1 MSFYLMLSSSGSR
14 NPNDHGGDFKVT
26 LDHVLDMK
34 TEAWEVALVEM
45 SYSGQA
51 FSNLSP
57 ENSEVFVRASG
68 KPEFQNDYIITWDQ
82 ALDLYVEVKQTSAR
96 AGHPGPSNK
105 YAYLEFPRQH
115 YSWTSFK
122 ETFEK
127 MYKEKI
133 DSEIYIKDNEFYFR
147 AKNEDFNTWFEIQ
160 LSPNL
165 KKLFGIPAEKEWH
178 KWISHDH
185 NNRWVMYTI
194 PIVKPQVAPDSSK
207 AIYTPYAKDD
217 SWNIFE
223 DGILYLKFEKD
234 QYWTVNMLQKAFEA
248 IVKESKSIN
257 LKSITID
264 PSQVVIEAKN
274 NAKPSTII
282 FSQSLA
288 DVFSMS
294 TTNFVLISGRKT
306 IIPITPVSCEEKD
319 MNWRTYSAST
329 RLRYDFYPNV
339 SSLITD
345 LNSVLELAQID
356 ISKDRK
362 SSTIIY
368 TFFSVNEGNI
378 IKFKGKE
385 GFEVLLDSDVQKMM
399 FLPTSLTRTVQGT
412 ASTILMPGKR
422 HLLYVHCDCL
432 DYHYINNN
440 VSDLLKIIQNNA
452 EVDEKVFLNFSDPHY
467 YAVSRRPTDNIN
479 MFITD
484 GLFNNILPFNREV
497 FYTLHFR
504 KCRSL

>member
-1 MSFYLMLSSSGSR
+1 
-14 NPNDHGGDFKVT
+14 
-26 LDHVLDMK
+26 
-34 TEAWEVALVEM
+34 
-45 SYSGQA
+45 
-51 FSNLSP
+51 
-57 ENSEVFVRASG
+57 
-68 KPEFQNDYIITWDQ
+68 
-82 ALDLYVEVKQTSAR
+82 
-96 AGHPGPSNK
+96 
-105 YAYLEFPRQH
+105 
-115 YSWTSFK
+115 
-122 ETFEK
+122 

-133 DSEIYIKDNEFYFR
+133 DSQIYIKDNEFYTR
-147 AKNEDFNTWFEIQ
+147 AKIEDLNTWFEIK
-160 LSPNL
+160 LSSNL
-165 KKLFGIPAEKEWH
+165 KKLFGIPDGEKEWT

-185 NNRWVMYTI
+185 SNRWVMYTI
-194 PIVKPQVAPDSSK
+194 PIVKPQVVPDSSK
-207 AIYTPYAKDD
+207 VIYTPYAKDD

-264 PSQVVIEAKN
+264 PSQIVIEAKN

-345 LNSVLELAQID
+345 LNSVLELAQTD

-362 SSTIIY
+362 SSTIIH

-378 IKFKGKE
+378 VKFKGKE

-399 FLPTSLTRTVQGT
+399 FLPTSLTRTVQAT

-440 VSDLLKIIQNNA
+440 VSDLLKIIHNNA